1 MSRCDF
7 SNMFVI
13 DVNIRSILYHDCW
26 ISGHRTYPNSV
37 FMIGSVLKSQL
48 RRAMKVDSMVKR
60 FNM

>member
-1 MSRCDF
+1 
-7 SNMFVI
+7 MFVI

-26 ISGHRTYPNSV
+26 ISGRRTYPNSV

-48 RRAMKVDSMVKR
+48 RRAMKVDSVVKR